1 MTGSLIREE
10 ITLIGVSGGG
20 GFSNTQELH
29 DMQHKEAMTAK
40 KWEQWEQAVREELER
55 FKEHGVFEVVNIKDL
70 TKGVKMLTST
80 WTMKMK

>member
-40 KWEQWEQAVREELER
+40 K
-55 FKEHGVFEVVNIKDL
+55 
-70 TKGVKMLTST
+70 
-80 WTMKMK
+80 

>member
-1 MTGSLIREE
+1 
-10 ITLIGVSGGG
+10 
-20 GFSNTQELH
+20 
-29 DMQHKEAMTAK
+29 MQHKEAMTAK

>member
-29 DMQHKEAMTAK
+29 VMQHKEAMTAK
-40 KWEQWEQAVREELER
+40 K
-55 FKEHGVFEVVNIKDL
+55 
-70 TKGVKMLTST
+70 
-80 WTMKMK
+80 